1 MASYGWSTGL
11 ASMALMIKPTAPRC
25 DLVEPVE
32 DGPWSV
38 VDHGCQTGGEDGINK
53 TLSTTAITQRGPIQR
68 AAHSAAA
75 SVASSGVI
83 SLTILLKTKSESVF
97 SHCDMFELTYS
108 TNAIYRQPTPFTAN
122 QR

>member
-1 MASYGWSTGL
+1 MGVRRAGRTASTRLSQQRPL
-11 ASMALMIKPTAPRC
+11 H
-25 DLVEPVE
+25 
-32 DGPWSV
+32 SV
-38 VDHGCQTGGEDGINK
+38 GQ
-53 TLSTTAITQRGPIQR
+53 LQR